1 MDKNKFYGKK
11 KRQARTETIL
21 NNDYEKKQK
30 EHFKYL
36 ISPPVDNIFFL

>member
-21 NNDYEKKQK
+21 NNDYEKNKRN
-30 EHFKYL
+30 
-36 ISPPVDNIFFL
+36 ISNI